1 MSRRGATKRLAK
13 GGCSKQMKEEIPV
26 LKGKTKKELEEI
38 CVSLGLEKYRAAQ
51 IYTGIYKNRY
61 TNLDQFT
68 TLSKEVREKLKEHTL
83 YPEIELGRDLAS
95 KEDGTRKF
103 TFYVGENKEI
113 EAVWIPSGD
122 GGRKTICIS
131 SQIGC
136 TLNCKF
142 CATGL
147 LEYKGNL
154 HTWQILDQVL
164 QVERL
169 VGDRATN
176 IVFMGMGE
184 PMHNYFSVM
193 KAAHILRDQD
203 GFGLGALRITISTA
217 GVTTG
222 INRFIEN
229 KEPFN
234 FAISLNHPNPN
245 SRSSV
250 MDVNDKHPLE
260 KLIESAKRFTKELD
274 RAITFEYVM
283 IPDVNM
289 GRDNAERLAKISRS
303 VNKCKI
309 NVIPLNTDFTGWRRP
324 TDDEVKDFVMHLKA
338 KTTAPILNRRSP
350 GRDINGACGMLA
362 LKGIRSETR

>member
-1 MSRRGATKRLAK
+1 
-13 GGCSKQMKEEIPV
+13 MKEEIPI
-26 LKGKTKKELEEI
+26 LKGKTKKELTEL
-38 CVSLGLEKYRAAQ
+38 CASLGLEAYRASQ

-61 TNLDQFT
+61 TNIDQFT
-68 TLSKEVREKLKEHTL
+68 TLSKEVRTVLKEKTL
-83 YPEIELGRDLAS
+83 YPEIELGRELIS
-95 KEDGTRKF
+95 KDDGTRKF
-103 TFYVGENKEI
+103 TFFVGEGKEI
-113 EAVWIPSGD
+113 ETVWIPSGD

-154 HTWQILDQVL
+154 ATWQILDQIL
-164 QVERL
+164 QVEKI

-222 INRFIEN
+222 ISRFIEN

-234 FAISLNHPNPN
+234 FAISLNHPNPRA
-245 SRSSV
+245 RSSV

-260 KLIESAKRFTKELD
+260 KLIDSAKRFTKELN

-289 GRDNAERLAKISRS
+289 GKDNAERLAKISRS

-324 TDDEVKDFVMHLKA
+324 TEDEVNEFISILRS
-338 KTTAPILNRRSP
+338 KTNAPILNRRSP

-362 LKGIRSETR
+362 LKGIRSETN